1 MNLGHIESA
10 IKCPYFV
17 AIKTINKHYNIV
29 CECSLKCGTEAI
41 QMFNGNADFYKQIHS
56 RCSGDWESCP
66 QAKAVSE
73 KYI

>member
-10 IKCPYFV
+10 IKCPYFMG
-17 AIKTINKHYNIV
+17 IKTVKKHYNIV
-29 CECSLKCGTEAI
+29 CECSLKGGAEAV
-41 QMFNGNADFYKQIHS
+41 QTFNSNADFYNQVHGS
-56 RCSGDWESCP
+56 CSSNWESCP